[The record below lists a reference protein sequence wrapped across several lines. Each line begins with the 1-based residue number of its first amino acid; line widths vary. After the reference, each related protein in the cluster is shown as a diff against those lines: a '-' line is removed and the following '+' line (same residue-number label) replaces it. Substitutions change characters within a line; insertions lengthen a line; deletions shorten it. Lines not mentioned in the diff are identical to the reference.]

1 MHSVRRVSPRPGWE
15 AHAFHSRFSAL
26 ASSYYGSGAS
36 ELEALVWNRG
46 HVASLLVGVL
56 LSASGLVVAACG
68 VIGVVYTEL

>member
-1 MHSVRRVSPRPGWE
+1 M
-15 AHAFHSRFSAL
+15 
-26 ASSYYGSGAS
+26 
-36 ELEALVWNRG
+36 WNRG